1 MEEKKVGIACP
12 TKRANNKLFAS
23 LKWWFDYK

>member
-23 LKWWFDYK
+23 LK